1 MWESIQAWATH
12 WPPFSVVF
20 MGCRMI
26 KLESWRCDQPSKV
39 LRTKESRPIP
49 PSGQS
54 VIEMHLFSRACLGLY
69 FMRLVTLFINTVL
82 TIQMYLDTFVTK
94 ISQVISSDGNY
105 ECNKTLFRWCI
116 HSDSFMNTSFGMR
129 TYVLFIFKSLSIK
142 SQV

>member
-1 MWESIQAWATH
+1 
-12 WPPFSVVF
+12 

-26 KLESWRCDQPSKV
+26 KLESWRYDQPSKV

-54 VIEMHLFSRACLGLY
+54 VIEMNLFSRACLGLY
-69 FMRLVTLFINTVL
+69 FMRLVTFFINTVL

-105 ECNKTLFRWCI
+105 ECNKTLFR
-116 HSDSFMNTSFGMR
+116 
-129 TYVLFIFKSLSIK
+129 
-142 SQV
+142 